1 MFGVSLVEPFNLL
14 DVSRRVPI
22 AVTVTVTVTSTSI
35 LRVQLL
41 HLRHNFIC
49 TIEDPTSG
57 RSAGRAFRRL
67 CKSLDC
73 ARRAEVMT
81 ASSDD
86 RVCKGMAAN

>member
-1 MFGVSLVEPFNLL
+1 MLFGFGVSLVESLNL
-14 DVSRRVPI
+14 DARGWVRV
-22 AVTVTVTVTSTSI
+22 AVIVTFAS
-35 LRVQLL
+35 LRLQLL
-41 HLRHNFIC
+41 HLRHNFIGA
-49 TIEDPTSG
+49 IEDPTGG

-73 ARRAEVMT
+73 ARRAEVVT